1 MTDENYDL
9 LPHKLLA
16 DLKEDV
22 DSLRK
27 KMNEPDQK
35 INELILEI
43 ESMKDSIND
52 LNTIFQKALAQT
64 KDADPHQIIKVL
76 AQRTETVLNQNET
89 IAKGMVA
96 ISDKLEDWMET
107 QHQVVNKP
115 MPQHAPI
122 AQQQQQMAPPQ
133 MGTPQ
138 HSMGPPE
145 MPGNRTAPM
154 PSMEPQGTVDMPP
167 PPPSSSKKKII
178 GGLFK

>member
-22 DSLRK
+22 DSLRR

-52 LNTIFQKALAQT
+52 LNTIFQKALEQT
-64 KDADPHQIIKVL
+64 KDADPHQTIKVL
-76 AQRTETVLNQNET
+76 AERMETVLTQNET

-96 ISDKLEDWMET
+96 ISDKVEGWMET
-107 QHQVVNKP
+107 QNHPMEKP
-115 MPQHAPI
+115 QQTTAT
-122 AQQQQQMAPPQ
+122 QQQFVPPPQ
-133 MGTPQ
+133 MGSPQ
-138 HSMGPPE
+138 HNMGPPE
-145 MPGNRTAPM
+145 MPGGRVAPM
-154 PSMEPQGTVDMPP
+154 PQMEHSMGSVDIP
-167 PPPSSSKKKII
+167 PPPSSNKKNMI